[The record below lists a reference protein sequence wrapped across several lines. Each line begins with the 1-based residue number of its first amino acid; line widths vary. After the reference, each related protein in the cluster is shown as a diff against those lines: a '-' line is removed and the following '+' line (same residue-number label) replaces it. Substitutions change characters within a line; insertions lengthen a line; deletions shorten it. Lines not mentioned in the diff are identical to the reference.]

1 MAGNRCSPRR
11 RSGVRTRA
19 LSQPAA
25 PHEPHIRSTRP
36 TPDSPPCDLTSS
48 SDRPA
53 VVPCTQPPKRDAQ
66 DARHVP
72 CRPTTPGV
80 FQHHSLRGDSSGA
93 SRCHGAAETWRRRRR
108 PGRSVHDEGQEHHE
122 GHEHCDGGLICQLLA
137 PHCSVGAVVQ
147 SPGKTYR
154 SGACNFNDP
163 AITRRARRT
172 TGRGAGRTRARAATH
187 WRGSMN

>member
-1 MAGNRCSPRR
+1 MHPRFKGSARVLLCMILIKRVDLSTTKSFSHPNSTASSLRNGSNPNSQVHPHRCSWRGAMAGNRCSPRR

-80 FQHHSLRGDSSGA
+80 SQHHSLRGDSSEA
-93 SRCHGAAETWRRRRR
+93 SSCRWAAERWRRRRR
-108 PGRSVHDEGQEHHE
+108 
-122 GHEHCDGGLICQLLA
+122 
-137 PHCSVGAVVQ
+137 
-147 SPGKTYR
+147 
-154 SGACNFNDP
+154 
-163 AITRRARRT
+163 
-172 TGRGAGRTRARAATH
+172 
-187 WRGSMN
+187 